1 MRRAVVPGSY
11 DPVTNG
17 HVDVFARSAK
27 LFDELIVAIG
37 YNPNKSA
44 SSGRLFSVDER
55 LELVRESVHDIK
67 NIRVESFTGL
77 LTDYCTHVE
86 AVALV
91 KGVRAV
97 TDFEYE
103 MPMAGM
109 NAHLTGIE
117 TIFIPTAAQ
126 WSFVSS
132 SLVKEVASMGGDVSG
147 LVPKHVAH
155 ALAEKVRP

>member
-11 DPVTNG
+11 DPVTYG
-17 HVDVFARSAK
+17 HVDIFKRAAR

-37 YNPNKSA
+37 HNPSKAGA
-44 SSGRLFSVDER
+44 SSRLFSVDER
-55 LELVRESVHDIK
+55 LELIRESVREVR
-67 NIRVESFTGL
+67 NVRVESFTGL
-77 LTDYCTHVE
+77 LTDYCTSID

-91 KGVRAV
+91 KGVRGV

-109 NAHLTGIE
+109 NAHLTGVE

-147 LVPKHVAH
+147 LVPAHVAH